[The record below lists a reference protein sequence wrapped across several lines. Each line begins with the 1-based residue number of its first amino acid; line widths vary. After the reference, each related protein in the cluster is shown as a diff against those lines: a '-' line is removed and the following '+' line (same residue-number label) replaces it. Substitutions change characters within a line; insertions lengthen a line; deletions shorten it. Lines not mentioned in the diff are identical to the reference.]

1 MEQFFNNLKGNF
13 YLNMNPR
20 YVIPAIAAGIAI
32 VAIIVMMNAES
43 QFSENQ
49 VVTQSPDENQI
60 TIPTPQP
67 VQENEIEPIP
77 QSIPIE
83 ENEPAPEVEQTVQSI
98 EYEIFVTN
106 GEKHIVPL
114 DKIKS
119 GGPPPDGIP
128 SIDDPK
134 FTEADNENHVADSDI
149 VLGLE
154 INGEAK
160 AYPLSILVWHEIVND
175 NVGGVPVAVTYCPLC
190 FTNQVFERVLD
201 GQSVEF
207 GTSGKLYNSN
217 LVMYDRMTGTYWS
230 QGLGLAIKG
239 ELTGQSLNI
248 IPFDVITWGDWKKLY
263 PDTVVLTTNT
273 GHIRAYGVDPYGDY
287 YTDPRIIFPVE
298 YRDDRMHPKEIIL
311 GFHEGLV
318 FKAYKQQDVESS
330 IVINDQVNNEPIL
343 LVSLYSGNARSFDRM
358 VDGEILEFTYKDN
371 KIVDINTNSEW
382 NYDGVSISG
391 ELEGTELER
400 LAFNP
405 GFWFEWIA
413 FHPETQVYGGTT

>member
-1 MEQFFNNLKGNF
+1 
-13 YLNMNPR
+13 MNPR

-32 VAIIVMMNAES
+32 VAIIVMINGES

-49 VVTQSPDENQI
+49 VVTESPDKNQI
-60 TIPTPQP
+60 TTLTP
-67 VQENEIEPIP
+67 VQENEIESSP

-83 ENEPAPEVEQTVQSI
+83 ENEPTPEVEQTVQSI

-134 FTEADNENHVADSDI
+134 FTKADNENHVADSDI

-190 FTNQVFERVLD
+190 FTNQVFERVLN

-230 QGLGLAIKG
+230 QGLGLGIKG

-330 IVINDQVNNEPIL
+330 VVINDQVNNEPIL

-382 NYDGVSISG
+382 NYDGVAISG

-405 GFWFEWIA
+405 GFWFEWFA